1 MAEHETEGRYRAQ
14 LLAMMRASKTLEAPG
29 LYIANVYH
37 DDWCAIFSGGMCN
50 CEPTIQI
57 GDQVRA
63 L

>member
-14 LLAMMRASKTLEAPG
+14 LLEMIRADKTPTALG
-29 LYIANVYH
+29 LHIANVYH